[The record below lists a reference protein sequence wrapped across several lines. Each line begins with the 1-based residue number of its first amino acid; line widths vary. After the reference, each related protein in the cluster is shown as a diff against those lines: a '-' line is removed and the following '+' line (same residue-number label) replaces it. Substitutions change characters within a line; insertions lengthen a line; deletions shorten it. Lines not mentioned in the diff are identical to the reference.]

1 MVVFLIVFFAFYVLS
16 DYIEYRQQ
24 EGWTSPGT
32 LVQLETS
39 HVPTQED
46 VMIQQRERKRIHH
59 DLLDLTR

>member
-1 MVVFLIVFFAFYVLS
+1 MILFFAFFILS
-16 DYIEYRQQ
+16 DYIEFRQQ

-46 VMIQQRERKRIHH
+46 VLFQQRERKRIHR
-59 DLLDLTR
+59 DLLDLTQSA